1 MVNQLYDIDNFLFRN
16 IFAGSDKFLP
26 PKLQNNSVSLE
37 ALARIGL
44 KSQINGDTFI
54 ECAQEVESQIIQN
67 RFSASLIKIRA
78 KELVLYMY
86 EHIETLDFDEEQWE
100 QIIEIK
106 FIQKMQSI
114 QENSN
119 EQTNFLKKKLMEVRH
134 AQELQ
139 SKDRRIKAVTQRQLG
154 ARGDLQ
160 LLNKV
165 IGREQQHNFQI
176 ENLCRWVRYKIKLV
190 NPRNYGG
197 KTAAIP
203 IDIAT
208 AQKEDKE
215 VTNIKEETNL
225 EIELILEERRA
236 NLHEIAAKE
245 SNEGLPENQADI
257 TTLMVPSILVTLSSC
272 KYSLLV

>member
-1 MVNQLYDIDNFLFRN
+1 
-16 IFAGSDKFLP
+16 
-26 PKLQNNSVSLE
+26 
-37 ALARIGL
+37 
-44 KSQINGDTFI
+44 
-54 ECAQEVESQIIQN
+54 
-67 RFSASLIKIRA
+67 
-78 KELVLYMY
+78 
-86 EHIETLDFDEEQWE
+86 
-100 QIIEIK
+100 
-106 FIQKMQSI
+106 
-114 QENSN
+114 
-119 EQTNFLKKKLMEVRH
+119 
-134 AQELQ
+134 
-139 SKDRRIKAVTQRQLG
+139 AVTQRQLG